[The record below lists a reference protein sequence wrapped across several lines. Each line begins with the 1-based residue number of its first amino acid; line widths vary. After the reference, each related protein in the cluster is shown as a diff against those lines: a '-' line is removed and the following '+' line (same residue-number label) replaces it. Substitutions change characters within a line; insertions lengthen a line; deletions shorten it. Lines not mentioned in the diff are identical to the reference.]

1 MIAHH
6 SAENADV
13 IARIAGEA
21 GPGLIA
27 AHSNHMFTPQ
37 EAVTRARHLK
47 EHGVFVDIYS
57 GDSFGVQQSTPT
69 PETIFALLE
78 SGLIDLISTDFL
90 NGCWDPILLTIE
102 KAVEA
107 GILDTASGVAKATG
121 NVTMAIPKLA
131 PNRGFIEAGRVADVV
146 VTEPGRLSAVKM
158 VMISGRVVVEEG
170 RRVV

>member
-1 MIAHH
+1 
-6 SAENADV
+6 
-13 IARIAGEA
+13 
-21 GPGLIA
+21 
-27 AHSNHMFTPQ
+27 MFTPQ